1 VNDLLKKLAGGDLRS
16 DGRANEVADQVIKNP
31 QELAKLVEGM
41 SESDD
46 VVRGRTSH
54 ALERISRTHPEMLR
68 GLIPQFAK
76 LAKSEK
82 VPMVKWH
89 IAMILPNL
97 MLPTKEDDMV
107 FSALFELL
115 EDDSVFVKSWAIAG
129 LTILARK
136 NKDKASEVMNRL
148 RAYEKSKSIA
158 ISTRVAK
165 ALEVLEND
173 DKPIPATWIKL
184 RD

>member
-1 VNDLLKKLAGGDLRS
+1 MNDLLQKLTGGDLRS
-16 DGRANEVADQVIKNP
+16 DGGANELADQVIKNP
-31 QELAKLVEGM
+31 QMLANLVEGL
-41 SESDD
+41 SESNDI
-46 VVRGRTSH
+46 VRGRTAH
-54 ALERISRTHPEMLR
+54 AIERISRTCPDMLQ
-68 GLIPQFAK
+68 GLIPQFAR
-76 LAKSEK
+76 LAKSDK

-89 IAMILPNL
+89 IAMIFPNL
-97 MLPTKEDDMV
+97 TLLTKETEMI
-107 FSALFELL
+107 FSTLFELL
-115 EDDSVFVKSWAIAG
+115 EDDSVLVRSWAIAG

-136 NKDKASEVMNRL
+136 NKDKTSEVIKRL

-173 DKPIPATWIKL
+173 NKPIPASWIKL